1 LLLLALVAAAQR
13 TTWLRLALVGVA
25 NGACWLMSGYF
36 GPMAAVTTIAFTLA
50 AALTLDR
57 TRRLRLVLGSTVVA
71 AAGAGVLGIAAVASG
86 TNSGAGL
93 NRAVGDLSIFGIRPT
108 DLVVPPSGNV
118 VLGDRLESFWAA
130 HAHGAN
136 RAEIINYLGW
146 LTIVLAAVWLVF
158 CLRHWSEIR
167 ERQRIATAGL
177 VASFVAGLIFAA
189 PSPLLFFG
197 HKVPMPSRLLFA
209 IVPAFRVLG
218 RWDFMLMAALIPLAA
233 LGLQTVWRALAR
245 RRIAVAVAAVGLAMV
260 VSFLELAL
268 HPADPR
274 FRSAPAPPEY
284 AAVRQTPD
292 GILADYPLGYSD
304 VFRLWQRVHG
314 HPLMNGA
321 PEDTTADYAR
331 LMLLDP
337 TQPGTAEAL
346 AFLGV
351 TAIGIH
357 PHAHVDAEVLP
368 GNPATDS
375 AYRLVGR
382 FPDGASVWNVV
393 ARPAPALVMLLPGGF
408 AKPRRLAGLVGY
420 PLVSSSGVAV
430 LEFATK
436 TAGVVRLVFD
446 ALPPK
451 GAQRPLRLA
460 DSHSEQAFTLSGRT
474 LVSLNIEI
482 PRGLSQLLVKTDP
495 AATSE
500 QDAVV
505 LSVPRAEQATGE
517 ASLHADLISPD
528 PGF

>member
-1 LLLLALVAAAQR
+1 MGSS
-13 TTWLRLALVGVA
+13 RLHR
-25 NGACWLMSGYF
+25 
-36 GPMAAVTTIAFTLA
+36 
-50 AALTLDR
+50 LDR
-57 TRRLRLVLGSTVVA
+57 RRRLKLILGSTVVA
-71 AAGAGVLGIAAVASG
+71 VGGAGVLGIAALASG

-108 DLVVPPSGNV
+108 DLLVPPSGNV

-146 LTIVLAAVWLVF
+146 LTIALAAVWLVF
-158 CLRHWSEIR
+158 CVRHWSEIR

-177 VASFVAGLIFAA
+177 VASFVAGLVFAA

-233 LGLQTVWRALAR
+233 FGLQTVWRALAR
-245 RRIAVAVAAVGLAMV
+245 RRAAVAVAAVGLAMV

-268 HPADPR
+268 HPAEPR

-346 AFLGV
+346 SFLGV

-382 FPDGASVWNVV
+382 FPDGASVWDVV
-393 ARPAPALVMLLPGGF
+393 APPAPALVMLLPGGF
-408 AKPRRLAGLVGY
+408 AKPRRLASFVGY
-420 PLVSSSGVAV
+420 PLISSSGVAV
-430 LEFATK
+430 LEFSAK
-436 TAGVVRLVFD
+436 AAGVLRLVFD

-460 DSHSEQAFTLSGRT
+460 DSQSEQAFTLSGRT
-474 LVSLNIEI
+474 LVALNVEI

-517 ASLHADLISPD
+517 ASLHADLVSPD